1 MKRFE
6 LIMYTDGNENDY
18 CLNMENDGY
27 SALEVLGLLDIA
39 KIKVLEKLA
48 NEYDAEEAF
57 Y

>member
-6 LIMYTDGNENDY
+6 LSAYTDGNENDY

-27 SALEVLGLLDIA
+27 SQLEVLGLLDIA
-39 KIKVLEKLA
+39 KSKILERLA